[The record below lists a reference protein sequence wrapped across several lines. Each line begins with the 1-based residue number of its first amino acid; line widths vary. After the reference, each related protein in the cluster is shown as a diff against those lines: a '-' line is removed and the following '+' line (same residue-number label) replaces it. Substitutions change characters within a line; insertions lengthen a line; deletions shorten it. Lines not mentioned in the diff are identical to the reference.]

1 MWHWLCPEWAFCRQ
15 SQNCQKS
22 IINLLLYPDSLK
34 GVKNTEDLLVESYSA
49 QPSSLRIAIVTE
61 TFPPEVN
68 GVAMTLGRI
77 VQGLL
82 HRGHAVQVVRPRQ
95 AKEGAVPTRDGLDQV
110 LSKGIALPMYGELRF
125 GLPSKNRLTKLWREQ
140 RPDVVHVVTEGPLGW
155 SAVAAARALQLP
167 ATSSFH
173 TNFHSYSQHYGMGI
187 LKAPIDSYLR
197 KLHNRTMATMVP
209 TRAMQQSLELRGYK
223 NVTVLSRGVA
233 TDLFSPAKR
242 SASLR
247 EQWGV
252 GPDGLVV
259 LHVGRLAKEK
269 NVGTVLAAFRA
280 IQERVPGAKLVFVG
294 DGPLRASLQAAC
306 PGAVFAGVQKG
317 EDLAAHYASGDLF
330 LFPSMTETFGN
341 VVPEALASG
350 LGVVAYTHAA
360 AGELIHNGQS
370 GVLVGLGEEVD
381 FISAAAQLAT
391 DPARLQC
398 LRQQAHTSVAHMGWD
413 RIYDVFVATLSGVV
427 ERHGNQ
433 FMSLKTSLPSMGV
446 LNQPSA

>member
-1 MWHWLCPEWAFCRQ
+1 MKH
-15 SQNCQKS
+15 
-22 IINLLLYPDSLK
+22 
-34 GVKNTEDLLVESYSA
+34 TEDLLVQSYAA
-49 QPSSLRIAIVTE
+49 QPCSLRIAIVTE

-77 VQGLL
+77 VEGLL

-95 AKEGAVPTRDGLDQV
+95 VREAAPAARTGLDHV

-125 GLPSKNRLTKLWREQ
+125 GLPSKSRLMRLWREQ

-167 ATSSFH
+167 VTSSFH

-197 KLHNRTMATMVP
+197 KLHNRTLATLVP
-209 TRAMQQSLELRGYK
+209 TRAMQQALEQRGYH
-223 NVTVLSRGVA
+223 NVTLLSRGVA
-233 TDLFSPAKR
+233 TDLYTSAKR
-242 SASLR
+242 SEALR
-247 EQWGV
+247 QSWGV
-252 GPDGLVV
+252 APDGLVV

-269 NVGTVLAAFRA
+269 NVSTVLAAFRA
-280 IQERVPGAKLVFVG
+280 IQERVPAAKLVLVG

-306 PGAVFAGVQKG
+306 PGAVFAGIQKG

-350 LGVVAYTHAA
+350 LAVVAYSHAA
-360 AGELIHNGQS
+360 AGELIHNGHS
-370 GVLVGLGEEVD
+370 GVLVALGEELD
-381 FISAAAQLAT
+381 FVHTAAQLAA
-391 DPARLQC
+391 DPQRLHH
-398 LRQQAHTSVAHMGWD
+398 LRQRAPHSVAHMGWD
-413 RIYDVFVATLSGVV
+413 RIYDSFVATLVGVV
-427 ERHGNQ
+427 ERHGHQ
-433 FMSLKTSLPSMGV
+433 FISGSTRLPSV
-446 LNQPSA
+446 LALKQPSA